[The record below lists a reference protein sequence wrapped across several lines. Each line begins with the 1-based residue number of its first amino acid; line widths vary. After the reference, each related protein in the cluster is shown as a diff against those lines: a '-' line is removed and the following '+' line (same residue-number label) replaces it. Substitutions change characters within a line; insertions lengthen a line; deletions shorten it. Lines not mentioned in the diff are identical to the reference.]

1 MLSVPLRPAYT
12 LASRVASFSVHVS
25 VCVFVCVCVCVCGVF
40 VDDSANGRWLL
51 LELDAALD
59 AACGFSEHL
68 HSLRKMKGL
77 QDCSKTLK
85 MGI

>member
-1 MLSVPLRPAYT
+1 M
-12 LASRVASFSVHVS
+12 
-25 VCVFVCVCVCVCGVF
+25 CMCVCVCVCVRVCGVF

-68 HSLRKMKGL
+68 HTLREMKGL